1 LRQHP
6 LAAITLALG
15 WHLKGW
21 RFRSSFQRIF
31 LNHQF
36 KGGLLMKRSIIAV
49 MLAGFFTL
57 LALRAEAAGL
67 KKALIIYH
75 NDWGST
81 PTELK
86 TELQSRGYTVSM
98 TDSGTQGLNALTT
111 FSNLLASGDQ
121 VVVYLAGHGS
131 NPRWNRS
138 DTSKGTSASHFI
150 QFNTGILYVSQVAPL
165 FEKIATNGANLTVID
180 GSCNGGESVLYG
192 MGKNYCIMS
201 TTGVYSPSLTGFPV
215 PSDAIDKDS
224 APGAFG
230 MWWGAHKTASW
241 LNGQIVLAL
250 PERINQR
257 LFRNDNTDISNLSL
271 FLRPSI
277 GLLTGLD
284 LGGWNLHYQYCYLYR
299 LIYPEEYAA
308 LEPAE
313 KDMFT
318 NSVDTYLSTMH
329 GYSDPAEAFF
339 TRLDSYLNNA
349 TLLNSAAAVYAAN
362 YSNVWKTLAN
372 DPSWNVSAN
381 PGKYASQM
389 KGVTPD
395 AYVGTSGFLKMAGEI
410 DFLMLVLKTGYAEQ
424 EALLRQID
432 AAAKDMYGP
441 ANVASIIKLTPVKK
455 VWPPDTAEQLKKFNT
470 FERSLL
476 NRFELIDR
484 NLNIDRRTLL
494 MRPTASQSVAPPS
507 SAPSDRPM
515 MRFAPLRNLN
525 QANQPSVAAGGRS
538 DAKHVVD
545 LNIQKYQPG
554 FRTVLPIDK
563 VGISSGL
570 INALKKQK
578 LEELIGKFKAISP
591 TLYYAEGRISFLLSI
606 VEDSIGKVQGGSG
619 GCSCDQKSF

>member
-1 LRQHP
+1 MR
-6 LAAITLALG
+6 
-15 WHLKGW
+15 
-21 RFRSSFQRIF
+21 
-31 LNHQF
+31 
-36 KGGLLMKRSIIAV
+36 RSIIVV
-49 MLAGFFTL
+49 MLASFFTL
-57 LALRAEAAGL
+57 LAVQVDAAGL

-75 NDWGST
+75 NDWGTT

-86 TELQSRGYTVSM
+86 AELQSRGYTVSM

-121 VVVYLAGHGS
+121 LVVYLAGHGS

-138 DTSKGTSASHFI
+138 DTSKGTSASHYI

-165 FEKIATNGANLTVID
+165 FEKIASKGASLTVID

-201 TTGVYSPSLTGFPV
+201 TTGVYSPGLTGFPV

-257 LFRNDNTDISNLSL
+257 LFRNDNTDIADLSL

-299 LIYPEEYAA
+299 LIYSEEYAS
-308 LEPAE
+308 LDSAE
-313 KDMFT
+313 KAKFT
-318 NSVDTYLSTMH
+318 NSVDTYLAAMH

-339 TRLDSYLNNA
+339 TRLDNYLNNA
-349 TLLNSAAAVYAAN
+349 TLLNAAASIYAAN
-362 YSNVWKTLAN
+362 YNNVWKTLAN
-372 DPSWNVSAN
+372 DPSWNVSGES
-381 PGKYASQM
+381 GKYASQM

-395 AYVGTSGFLKMAGEI
+395 AYVGAAGFMKMAGEI
-410 DFLMLVLKTGYAEQ
+410 DFLMTILKTGYAEQ
-424 EALLRQID
+424 EELLRQID
-432 AAAKDMYGP
+432 AAAKDLYGTV
-441 ANVASIIKLTPVKK
+441 NVAEIIMMRPVQKA
-455 VWPPDTAEQLKKFNT
+455 WPPESPEQLRKFNN

-476 NRFELIDR
+476 NRFDLIDR
-484 NLNIDRRTLL
+484 NLKIDRRTLL
-494 MRPTASQSVAPPS
+494 MRPTAVQPS
-507 SAPSDRPM
+507 ARPSAVPSGRPM
-515 MRFAPLRNLN
+515 MRLTPLRNLS
-525 QANQPSVAAGGRS
+525 QANQPSVATGGRS
-538 DAKHVVD
+538 DAKQTVE
-545 LNIQKYQPG
+545 LNMQKYEPG
-554 FRTVLPIDK
+554 FRTVVPVDK
-563 VGISSGL
+563 VGISHGL
-570 INALKKQK
+570 INAIKKQK

-619 GCSCDQKSF
+619 GCSCDQKTF